1 MINSPM
7 VATALLLGL
16 LAGGVASF
24 SIVGVSEHAAPYT
37 AGDTVQLVCRAD
49 GWWEYCSWIHGDTQ
63 CNLQWRYSTG
73 NVTMQGCQSKLAARI
88 SIAGDYNNHEC
99 SIRIKN
105 VDIRDEGTW
114 KCKME
119 SYVSGIGRGYTKTRS
134 LVIAIAKKTTTS
146 TTETITSTA
155 APTTTYTPVADN
167 ITYKEM
173 EEFLNQEDTFIFDD
187 FIYFKSQDDI
197 EDESKV
203 EAQPVSDLEAAG
215 LDRAIFMIGFGMIM
229 AVVFIMTVLGVKLY
243 SRRKSR
249 QANTPGYLFPSN
261 PTQKIKF

>member
-1 MINSPM
+1 MQAGDVLVTI
-7 VATALLLGL
+7 AGRDTAAMTHKEAQQAILG
-16 LAGGVASF
+16 
-24 SIVGVSEHAAPYT
+24 

-49 GWWEYCSWIHGDTQ
+49 SWWEYCSWIHGDTQ

-173 EEFLNQEDTFIFDD
+173 EEFLNQEDT
-187 FIYFKSQDDI
+187 
-197 EDESKV
+197 
-203 EAQPVSDLEAAG
+203 P
-215 LDRAIFMIGFGMIM
+215 
-229 AVVFIMTVLGVKLY
+229 
-243 SRRKSR
+243 
-249 QANTPGYLFPSN
+249 LF
-261 PTQKIKF
+261 F